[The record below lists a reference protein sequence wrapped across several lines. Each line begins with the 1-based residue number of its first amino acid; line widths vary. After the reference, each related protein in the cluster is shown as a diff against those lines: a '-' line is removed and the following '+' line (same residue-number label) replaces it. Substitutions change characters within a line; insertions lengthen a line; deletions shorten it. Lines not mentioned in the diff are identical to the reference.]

1 MKRRNTIYL
10 FPVLVLF
17 LFLFLNGPNHVLL
30 NTATSN
36 QKQFHFAAYKTQLE
50 VRRDA
55 NIAVTENLTYHFEG
69 GVFHAAYRYIN
80 IYKLENVEDI
90 QVFGPEGAPY
100 KQVDPTEE
108 ILPPEQFFVKNELS
122 RTIIQW
128 FYEAD
133 ARAAPMEMTFT
144 VKYLLTKAVQR
155 EGSLDVLDFDGVP
168 ADTPKVDSVV
178 ITAILP
184 DNFAENQVNI
194 APNNREDLTQF
205 TVKDGKT
212 ILQFSYQNLP
222 DGQAYRII
230 IGFPHIVQDYFSP
243 KRLINEQA
251 WLISIL
257 VVIGS
262 IIFTIYLYIARG
274 RDPTVTVPI
283 ERSIKLTPRPPQGLL
298 PGEGVAL
305 LKEGRNPTLATLAT
319 FADLARQG
327 YVQLEAE
334 EFEDTNP
341 RVVVT
346 KKGEEI
352 MTTGQAELFDF
363 EEKLLKVLHD
373 LEMNQPEPLTMEV
386 LKSSKKVMKTI
397 GDEIMDRT
405 MDAKYF
411 DADPRVVRKSYA
423 KKVTAYSFGA
433 LFGPILLIAL
443 FRAWGGLILL
453 GSFIVSIFTFVVI
466 ISALPRKNERGVM
479 KTKEYE
485 IFLKE
490 VTKRADFAKD
500 DQDPKTAAHLI
511 EEFFPWLLIA
521 SIPTSFS
528 LYRWLKEFEK
538 MPSAKKYPYHCSWY
552 FYPHVMDG
560 SGLTAGDSTIG
571 GPSPFSSF
579 AQSFSASLGAIA
591 ASMGAAGAGG
601 GFGAGAGAGAGGGAG
616 GGGAGAS

>member
-1 MKRRNTIYL
+1 MLSDT
-10 FPVLVLF
+10 
-17 LFLFLNGPNHVLL
+17 
-30 NTATSN
+30 TTSS

-55 NIAVTENLTYHFEG
+55 NIVVTENLTYHFEG
-69 GVFHAAYRYIN
+69 GVFQAAYRYIN
-80 IYKLENVEDI
+80 IYKLENVEDV

-100 KQVDPTEE
+100 VRVDPTEKT
-108 ILPPEQFFVKNELS
+108 LPPGQFFVKYELS
-122 RTIIQW
+122 RAIIQW

-133 ARAAPMEMTFT
+133 ASATPLEMTFT
-144 VKYLLTKAVQR
+144 LKYLLTKAVQR
-155 EGSLDVLDFDGVP
+155 EGSSDVLDFDGVP
-168 ADTPKVDSVV
+168 VETPRVDSVV

-184 DNFAENQVNI
+184 DKFAEDQLNI
-194 APNNREDLTQF
+194 APNNRKDLVQF
-205 TVKDGKT
+205 TMEDGKT

-222 DGQAYRII
+222 EGQAYRII

-243 KRLINEQA
+243 RRLINEQA
-251 WLISIL
+251 WLIGIL

-262 IIFTIYLYIARG
+262 IVFTIYLYIVRG
-274 RDPTVTVPI
+274 RDPTVTIPT

-305 LKEGRNPTLATLAT
+305 LKEGRYPTLATLAT

-327 YVQLEAE
+327 YVQLEAK

-341 RVVVT
+341 RIIIT

-363 EEKLLKVLHD
+363 EEKLLRVLHD
-373 LEMNQPEPLTMEV
+373 LETNQPEPLTMEV

-405 MDAKYF
+405 MDVRYF
-411 DADPRVVRKSYA
+411 DEDPRVVRKSYA

-433 LFGPILLIAL
+433 LFGSILLIAL

-479 KTKEYE
+479 KAKEYE

-500 DQDPKTAAHLI
+500 NQDPKTAAHLI

-528 LYRWLKEFEK
+528 LFRWLKEFEK
-538 MPSAKKYPYHCSWY
+538 MPSAKEYPYHCSWY
-552 FYPHVMDG
+552 FYPQVMKG
-560 SGLTAGDSTIG
+560 SGLTAGDSTTG

-591 ASMGAAGAGG
+591 SSMGATGAGG

>member
-1 MKRRNTIYL
+1 MQRRTIHTL
-10 FPVLVLF
+10 IPVLVLSIF
-17 LFLFLNGPNHVLL
+17 LLMSVSSSGSVEIGAP
-30 NTATSN
+30 S
-36 QKQFHFAAYKTQLE
+36 QKQFHFAAYETQLE
-50 VRRDA
+50 VQRNA
-55 NIAVTENLTYHFEG
+55 NILVTENLKYHFEG
-69 GVFHAAYRYIN
+69 GIFHSAYRYVN
-80 IYKLENVEDI
+80 VYKLESVENV
-90 QVFGPEGAPY
+90 QVFGPKGTPY
-100 KQVDPTEE
+100 EQVDSTEE
-108 ILPPEQFFVKNELS
+108 ILPPGQFFVKYELS
-122 RTIIQW
+122 RVIIQW

-133 ARAAPMEMTFT
+133 ARVAPMEMTFT

-168 ADTPKVDSVV
+168 ADTPRVDSVV

-184 DNFAENQVNI
+184 DNFSEDQLNI

-230 IGFPHIVQDYFSP
+230 IEFPHIVQDYFSP
-243 KRLINEQA
+243 RRVINEQA
-251 WLISIL
+251 WLIGIL

-262 IIFTIYLYIARG
+262 IVFSSYLYFVRG
-274 RDPTVTVPI
+274 RDPAVTVPT

-298 PGEGVAL
+298 PGEGVVL

-319 FADLARQG
+319 LADLARQG
-327 YVQLEAE
+327 FVLLEAE

-352 MTTGQAELFDF
+352 MTSGLAELFDF
-363 EEKLLKVLHD
+363 EEKLLRVLHD
-373 LEMNQPEPLTMEV
+373 LETNQPEPLTMEV
-386 LKSSKKVMKTI
+386 LKTSKKVMKTI

-405 MDAKYF
+405 MDARYF
-411 DADPRVVRKSYA
+411 DEDPRVVRKSYA

-433 LFGPILLIAL
+433 FLGPILLIAL

-466 ISALPRKNERGVM
+466 ISALPRKNDRGAM
-479 KTKEYE
+479 KAKEYE

-490 VTKRADFAKD
+490 VINRADFAKD
-500 DQDPKTAAHLI
+500 NQDPKTAAHLI
-511 EEFFPWLLIA
+511 EDFFPWLLIA
-521 SIPTSFS
+521 SIPTSFN

-538 MPSAKKYPYHCSWY
+538 MPSAKRYPYHCSWY
-552 FYPHVMDG
+552 IYPHLMEG
-560 SGLTAGDSTIG
+560 PGLTAGDSTTG

-601 GFGAGAGAGAGGGAG
+601 GFGAGAGVGAGGGAG
-616 GGGAGAS
+616 GGGAGAH